1 MISVVI
7 PAFNAEATISKVVEA
22 VRGQDLSEEL
32 EVIVVDDGS
41 TDQTAARAQ
50 QSGAVVVR
58 QGNRGPA
65 GARNTGWR
73 TANGETVLFTD
84 SDCRPHR
91 DWARKLLAGFTNPEV
106 AAVAGSYGIWHP
118 QSWLARNIHEEIKS
132 RHAILTSHSGK

>member
-65 GARNTGWR
+65 GARN
-73 TANGETVLFTD
+73 
-84 SDCRPHR
+84 
-91 DWARKLLAGFTNPEV
+91 
-106 AAVAGSYGIWHP
+106 AGS
-118 QSWLARNIHEEIKS
+118 
-132 RHAILTSHSGK
+132 LTSAR